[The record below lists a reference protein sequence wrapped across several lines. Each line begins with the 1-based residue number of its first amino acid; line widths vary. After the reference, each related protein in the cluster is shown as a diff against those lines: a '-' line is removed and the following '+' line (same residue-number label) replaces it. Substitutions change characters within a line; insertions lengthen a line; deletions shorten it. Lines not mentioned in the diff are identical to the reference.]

1 MMLGDGR
8 TRGLLAAATLLA
20 GCAWNP
26 VLEPYAVA
34 DASGRPADAV
44 ATVWG
49 VRSGAKLHFTHVDGV
64 ALPSRGGGGYPV
76 SLTLSP
82 GEHELR
88 IFFAAAD
95 HRWTE
100 RKLKTQFDAGHT
112 YVTEYLFLPEQ
123 AGVLIRLADQGPGQ
137 RCAYQRTDAVS
148 GAAAL
153 SCTAPAA
160 APAADPPA
168 APAAP

>member
-1 MMLGDGR
+1 MVGDR
-8 TRGLLAAATLLA
+8 RSRGLLAAALMLS

-34 DASGRPADAV
+34 DAAGRPPEAV

-76 SLTLSP
+76 SLTLAP

-88 IFFAAAD
+88 IYFAAPD

-100 RKLKTQFDAGHT
+100 RKLKAMFDAGHT
-112 YVTEYLFLPEQ
+112 YVTEYLFLPEGV
-123 AGVLIRLADQGPGQ
+123 GVLIRLADQGPGQ
-137 RCAYQRTDAVS
+137 RCAYQRVDTVS

-153 SCTAPAA
+153 SCEAVAGDAA
-160 APAADPPA
+160 GTPPA
-168 APAAP
+168 IASPP